1 MPDHGDLSVLSLAID
16 PFTSASG
23 CERPDASPETA
34 PMLRVNAGP

>member
-1 MPDHGDLSVLSLAID
+1 MPGHSDLSVLSPAID

-23 CERPDASPETA
+23 CERSGAGPKAA